1 MSAITRLC
9 GRAIWID
16 HGAIVAD
23 GPADAVAN
31 NYLSTL
37 EEISK
42 STGFGPKVREY
53 GKHDADQL
61 RNEVFQM
68 VRAGVFQEYRDARFM
83 KDFLASS
90 SNISANASGSILMNN
105 A

>member
-1 MSAITRLC
+1 GRMYVLHFDDPDAQREAIE
-9 GRAIWID
+9 
-16 HGAIVAD
+16 HF
-23 GPADAVAN
+23 
-31 NYLSTL
+31 STL

-83 KDFLASS
+83 KDFYDDPEKWALLKTREAGIADRLAQDVKV
-90 SNISANASGSILMNN
+90 
-105 A
+105 